1 MATWGPARFNVS
13 REAFELT
20 FSVMLVT
27 ISFTPMVLA
36 PLSELVGK
44 SRLSGD
50 RNEIFQVIGIMC
62 ANLMILSGRANE
74 SGSTALLSIPQALS
88 RNMAGLLIVRW
99 FVSAPNLGECTG

>member
-44 SRLSGD
+44 SRLSD
-50 RNEIFQVIGIMC
+50 MLTPRY
-62 ANLMILSGRANE
+62 
-74 SGSTALLSIPQALS
+74 
-88 RNMAGLLIVRW
+88 
-99 FVSAPNLGECTG
+99 NLGGMRFFRS

>member
-1 MATWGPARFNVS
+1 
-13 REAFELT
+13 
-20 FSVMLVT
+20 
-27 ISFTPMVLA
+27 
-36 PLSELVGK
+36 
-44 SRLSGD
+44 
-50 RNEIFQVIGIMC
+50 MC

>member
-50 RNEIFQVIGIMC
+50 MLTPRY
-62 ANLMILSGRANE
+62 
-74 SGSTALLSIPQALS
+74 
-88 RNMAGLLIVRW
+88 
-99 FVSAPNLGECTG
+99 NLGGMRFFRS